1 MAEFTRR
8 SALLSVALLIL
19 LSACSITGEKSGLE
33 FISPTQTLS
42 PCYSRAKFGDPSDSP
57 YVLPFPVGR
66 SYKISQ
72 TYCYPE
78 GSHSIQL
85 AYDFDIPIGEDISAA
100 RSGTVIEIRDGA
112 PDTSDPE
119 YNNKHNYVLI
129 EHEDGTVAFYAHLK
143 LNGIF
148 VKVGDRVKQGQVI
161 ADSGNSGFTGFRPHL
176 HFGVYRSYP
185 LHDGFDV
192 PVNFKNTNGRL
203 DNRNGL
209 IRWQFYKALEYE

>member
-1 MAEFTRR
+1 MDEFARK
-8 SALLSVALLIL
+8 SVLLIVALLIL
-19 LSACSITGEKSGLE
+19 LSACSIRGEKSEFE
-33 FISPTQTLS
+33 FISPTETLS
-42 PCYSRAKFGDPSDSP
+42 PCYSRAKFGDSADSP
-57 YVLPFPVGR
+57 YVLPFPVGS

-85 AYDFDIPIGEDISAA
+85 AYDFDIPIGADISAA
-100 RSGTVIEIRDGA
+100 RSGMVIEIRDGA

-143 LNGIF
+143 LKGIF
-148 VKVGDRVKQGQVI
+148 VEVGDSVKQGQVI

-176 HFGVYRSYP
+176 HFGVYQSYP
-185 LHDGFDV
+185 PRDGYDQ
-192 PVNFKNTNGRL
+192 PVNFRNTNGLL
-203 DNRNGL
+203 DSRNGL
-209 IRWQFYKALEYE
+209 IRWQFYKALEYD